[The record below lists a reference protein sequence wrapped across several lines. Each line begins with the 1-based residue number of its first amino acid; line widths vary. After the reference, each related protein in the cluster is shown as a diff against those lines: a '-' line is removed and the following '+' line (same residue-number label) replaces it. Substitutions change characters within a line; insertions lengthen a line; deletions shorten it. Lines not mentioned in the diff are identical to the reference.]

1 MSVFGVY
8 NIKGGVGKTASAVNL
23 AWLAASEGARTLVW
37 DLDPQGAASFYFRIK
52 PKVKGGASGL
62 IASKDRVRAAI
73 KATDYDNLDLLP
85 ADLSYRYLDLELSAA
100 KKPLRAVRRVLKALK
115 QDYDHIFVD
124 CAPNISLLS
133 ESLFASVDTLLVPMI
148 PTTLS
153 VRTLHQLTDLLADNE
168 RQELR
173 IIPFFTMVD
182 RRKKLHVQ
190 TIRAFL
196 DDHVDVL
203 QSYIPYSADV
213 ERMGSER
220 AVLAQFAPRSSG
232 MTGMRGVWSEVK
244 ARLG

>member
-8 NIKGGVGKTASAVNL
+8 NIKGGVGKTASTVNL

-52 PKVKGGASGL
+52 PKVKGGARGL
-62 IASKDRVRAAI
+62 IANKDRVRAAI

-85 ADLSYRYLDLELSAA
+85 ADLSYRYLDLELSTA
-100 KKPLRAVRRVLKALK
+100 KKPLRAVRRVLKPLK

-124 CAPNISLLS
+124 GPPNISLLS

-153 VRTLHQLTDLLADNE
+153 VRTLHQLTDFLADIE
-168 RQELR
+168 RGELR
-173 IIPFFTMVD
+173 VIPFFTMVD
-182 RRKKLHVQ
+182 LRKKIHVQ
-190 TIRAFL
+190 TIKTFL
-196 DDHVDVL
+196 DGHVDVL

-232 MTGMRGVWSEVK
+232 MAGMRSVWTEVK
-244 ARLG
+244 TRLG